1 MDAVW
6 IENMNT
12 VLDARSLSNTAVAV
26 LGHGRTPLCGTKLE
40 PRVRREVGELCVGY
54 MLQGQQEAVS
64 QQWRDHQVE
73 SSPVLGAKDVSR
85 CKRDDHSNQWYW
97 CELII
102 QYGDHTKKYDC
113 RRSERDKRC

>member
-85 CKRDDHSNQWYW
+85 CKHERSFESVVLVRVDHSIWGSH
-97 CELII
+97 EKI
-102 QYGDHTKKYDC
+102 
-113 RRSERDKRC
+113 